1 MGLSFLYLQVQP
13 LEDLFIFYLYMQVF
27 DGENAHSSSS
37 FLSDAV
43 IIAKN
48 ISNLNSNVSCPLYH
62 ARAEESASFFV

>member
-1 MGLSFLYLQVQP
+1 MVKVSYEQKPFRKAV
-13 LEDLFIFYLYMQVF
+13 MQVF